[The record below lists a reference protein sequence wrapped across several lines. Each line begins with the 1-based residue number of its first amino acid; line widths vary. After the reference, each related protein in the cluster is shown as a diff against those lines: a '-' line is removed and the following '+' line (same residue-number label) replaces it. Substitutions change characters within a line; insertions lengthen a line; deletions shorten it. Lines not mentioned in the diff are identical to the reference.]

1 MTRIDL
7 EKRDKMAYLA
17 LYYAIHGEVDR
28 SEKIR
33 LSLRQMDEKRELVP
47 VSARQAAPVL

>member
-1 MTRIDL
+1 MTRIEM

-33 LSLRQMDEKRELVP
+33 ASLRQMDEERELVP
-47 VSARQAAPVL
+47 VSARQAVPAL